1 MWRGESIWMDCQH
14 IKGWKWNVLLKYR
27 SGWCNLDIFQHITV
41 KHLKQNKVHP
51 VRKIEL
57 CYKVCYCFFLKY
69 VHIYFETKLLTK
81 SSYFQYVISN
91 YVYYKDKKNWSND
104 RWHIKRWTI
113 WSMIGIKHT
122 LTPIY
127 FIPRCFSYFHQML
140 S

>member
-1 MWRGESIWMDCQH
+1 MDGLPAYQGVEVKCFIEVSIWLMYFRVVCT
-14 IKGWKWNVLLKYR
+14 
-27 SGWCNLDIFQHITV
+27 IFQHITV

-51 VRKIEL
+51 VRKKEL

-127 FIPRCFSYFHQML
+127 FIPRCFLYFHQML